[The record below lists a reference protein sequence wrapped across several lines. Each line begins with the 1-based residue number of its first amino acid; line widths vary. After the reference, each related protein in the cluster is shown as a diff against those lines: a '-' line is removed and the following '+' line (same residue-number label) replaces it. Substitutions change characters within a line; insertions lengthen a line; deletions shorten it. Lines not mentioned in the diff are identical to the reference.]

1 MSAAITTLKPHKGKT
16 WILTLSNGETHF
28 LDGEIA
34 AQFHLHQGD
43 LLTEEQLEQV
53 LTAEQTR
60 KAYQRALYLLDIRAY
75 SYQELFQKLEATYPE
90 SVCYAVLDK
99 LAGLNLINDARYAE
113 ALARHY
119 VEVKHLGLRRAQ
131 YAMLQRGISKALAE
145 EALEPYEDH
154 MLEQCYT
161 ILTKKYSRLLTD
173 PEDRRA
179 IEKAKA
185 GMARLGYDYAD
196 IQAAIDYYLEEE

>member
-28 LDGEIA
+28 LNGEIA

-119 VEVKHLGLRRAQ
+119 VEVKHLGCAGAICHAPAWHFQGTCRRGTGTLRRP
-131 YAMLQRGISKALAE
+131 YAGTVLHNINQKIQPPADRSGGSQSHRKSKGW
-145 EALEPYEDH
+145 H
-154 MLEQCYT
+154 G
-161 ILTKKYSRLLTD
+161 
-173 PEDRRA
+173 
-179 IEKAKA
+179 KA
-185 GMARLGYDYAD
+185 G
-196 IQAAIDYYLEEE
+196 I